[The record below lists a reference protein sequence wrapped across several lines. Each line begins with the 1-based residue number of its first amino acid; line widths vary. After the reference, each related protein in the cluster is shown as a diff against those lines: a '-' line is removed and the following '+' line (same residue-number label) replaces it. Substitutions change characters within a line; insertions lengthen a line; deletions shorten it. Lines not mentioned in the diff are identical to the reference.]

1 MRAASRL
8 VDLLSTEMPLDER
21 ALYRPQAR
29 EGKPMST
36 SAGDVSE
43 DTSPRKSLS
52 SAERMR
58 RYRKR
63 QRRGQRIVR
72 LQIGPAEIEALVA
85 RGFLGPGDREDP
97 IAIEY
102 GLSVLIDDALGDS

>member
-1 MRAASRL
+1 MSELVKGSAS
-8 VDLLSTEMPLDER
+8 
-21 ALYRPQAR
+21 A
-29 EGKPMST
+29 
-36 SAGDVSE
+36 
-43 DTSPRKSLS
+43 
-52 SAERMR
+52 AERMR

-72 LQIGPAEIEALVA
+72 VQIGLAEIEALVS